1 MSPATI
7 RPATT
12 SRAHAVVGS
21 GFRDGA
27 EVGICGPGS
36 FLFMLLHL
44 QSLPA
49 ANRRKAKLDF
59 NGSDRIGGLTHD
71 WPAQIDL
78 RHVGALGA
86 EDRPALG
93 HIPRRSF
100 KLDAKADETSDHVA
114 VFDGE
119 RLCAGQLADDDAP
132 LLMSSGSVARVG
144 VAQGPVRLRWR
155 AGPA

>member
-27 EVGICGPGS
+27 EIGICGPGS

-59 NGSDRIGGLTHD
+59 NGSDRIGGLTHNRPT
-71 WPAQIDL
+71 WIDL
-78 RHVGALGA
+78 RHASTLGA
-86 EDRPALG
+86 EHSALLR
-93 HIPRRSF
+93 HVSRRSL
-100 KLDAKADETSDHVA
+100 KLDPEADET
-114 VFDGE
+114 
-119 RLCAGQLADDDAP
+119 
-132 LLMSSGSVARVG
+132 
-144 VAQGPVRLRWR
+144 
-155 AGPA
+155 